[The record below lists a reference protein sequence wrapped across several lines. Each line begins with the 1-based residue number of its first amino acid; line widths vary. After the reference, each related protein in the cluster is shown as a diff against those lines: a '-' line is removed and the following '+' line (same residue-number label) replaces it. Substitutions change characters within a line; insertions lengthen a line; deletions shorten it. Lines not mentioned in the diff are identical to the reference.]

1 MTSTTDRARAAMM
14 GAAVADAATM
24 GFHWLYVQAR
34 IAEVAGD
41 TPEFRAP
48 NKADFQDANLEMRG
62 YFAHGGKMPGEPSHY
77 GAQMMAMATAMSGQD
92 GYTAEAYAAAFRDW
106 FDYGGRWVGYTVRPT
121 RATLLAMAAVAAD
134 EKPTTECGADDAQ
147 LPAISKLPVLV
158 ARHHDDPGLPGMVES
173 AVRLTNNRDDSVA
186 WGQATA
192 RLLVA
197 AIQGAS
203 PADAV
208 AAARDGATD
217 QIIAQIKAAH
227 ELKASTTAEVA
238 TAHALHCQLEVAF
251 PVLCHAILTAESFEG
266 AVRAN
271 ILAGGDNCGRS
282 IPIGAVLGACF
293 AGDAARGIPPGWTAK
308 LKAPGDFLAVVAG

>member
-1 MTSTTDRARAAMM
+1 MTTTTDRARAAMM

-24 GFHWLYVQAR
+24 GFHWLYDQAR

-41 TPEFRAP
+41 APEFRAP
-48 NKADFQDANLEMRG
+48 NKADFQDKG
-62 YFAHGGKMPGEPSHY
+62 YFAHGGKTPGEPSHY

-92 GYTAEAYAAAFRDW
+92 GYSADAYAAAFREW
-106 FDYGGRWVGYTVRPT
+106 FDFGGRWVGYTDRPT
-121 RATLLAMAAVAAD
+121 RATLLAMAAASAE
-134 EKPTTECGADDAQ
+134 EKPTTGCGADDAQ

-158 ARHHDDPGLPGMVES
+158 ARHHDDPGLEEMVES
-173 AVRLTNNRDDSVA
+173 AVRLTNDRDDSVA

-192 RLLVA
+192 RMLAA

-203 PADAV
+203 PAEAV
-208 AAARDGATD
+208 AAAREGATD
-217 QIIAQIKAAH
+217 QIIGQIDAAH
-227 ELKASTTAEVA
+227 EMKAATTAEVA
-238 TAHALHCQLEVAF
+238 VAHALHCQLEVAF
-251 PVLCHAILTAESFEG
+251 PVLCHAILTADSFES

-293 AGDAARGIPPGWTAK
+293 AGDAARRIPAGWAAR

>member
-1 MTSTTDRARAAMM
+1 MTSTTAMTSTIDRARAAMM

-24 GFHWLYVQAR
+24 GFHWLYDQAR

-48 NKADFQDANLEMRG
+48 NKADFSKG
-62 YFAHGGKMPGEPSHY
+62 YFAHGGKTPGEPSHY
-77 GAQMMAMATAMSGQD
+77 GAQMMAMATAMSTQN
-92 GYTAEAYAAAFRDW
+92 GYEADAYAAAFREW
-106 FDYGGRWVGYTVRPT
+106 FDYGGRWVGYCDRPT
-121 RATLLAMAAVAAD
+121 RATLLAMAAATAD
-134 EKPTTECGADDAQ
+134 EKPTTDCGADDAQ

-158 ARHHDDPGLPGMVES
+158 ARHHDDPALADMVES

-192 RLLVA
+192 RMLAA

-217 QIIAQIKAAH
+217 QIIKQIDAAH
-227 ELKASTTAEVA
+227 EMKASTTAEVA

-251 PVLCHAILTAESFEG
+251 PVLIHAIITADSFEG

-293 AGDAARGIPPGWTAK
+293 AGDAARATPVGWTAK
-308 LKAPGDFLAVVAG
+308 LKAPGDFLAVVAT

>member
-24 GFHWLYVQAR
+24 GFHWLYDQAR

-41 TPEFRAP
+41 EPEFRAP
-48 NKADFQDANLEMRG
+48 NKADFQDKG
-62 YFAHGGKMPGEPSHY
+62 YFAHGGKTPGEASHY
-77 GAQMMAMATAMSGQD
+77 GAQMMAMATAMAGQD
-92 GYTAEAYAAAFRDW
+92 GYTADAYAGAFREW
-106 FDYGGRWVGYTVRPT
+106 FDYGGRWVGYCDRPT
-121 RATLLAMAAVAAD
+121 RATLLAMAAAAAD
-134 EKPTTECGADDAQ
+134 EQPITTCGADDAQ

-158 ARHHDDPGLPGMVES
+158 ARHHDDPGLAEMVES
-173 AVRLTNNRDDSVA
+173 AVRLTNDRDDSVA
-186 WGQATA
+186 WGLATA
-192 RLLVA
+192 RMLAA
-197 AIQGAS
+197 AIHGAS

-208 AAARDGATD
+208 AAAREGATD
-217 QIIAQIKAAH
+217 QITKQIAAVH
-227 ELKASTTAEVA
+227 EMKSSTTAEVA

-251 PVLCHAILTAESFEG
+251 PVLCHAILTAESYKD

-293 AGDAARGIPPGWTAK
+293 TGDDTRGIPTEWAAK
-308 LKAPGDFLAVVAG
+308 LKAPGDFISVVAG

>member
-1 MTSTTDRARAAMM
+1 MTSTTDRARAAIL

-24 GFHWLYVQAR
+24 GFHWLYDQAR

-41 TPEFRAP
+41 APEFRAP
-48 NKADFQDANLEMRG
+48 NRADFQDKG
-62 YFAHGGKMPGEPSHY
+62 YFAHGGKTPGEPSHY
-77 GAQMMAMATAMSGQD
+77 GAQMMAMTTALSGAD
-92 GYTAEAYAAAFRDW
+92 GYSAEAYAAAFREW
-106 FDYGGRWVGYTVRPT
+106 FDFGGRWVGYTDRPT
-121 RATLLAMAAVAAD
+121 RATLLAMAAAEAA
-134 EKPTTECGADDAQ
+134 EKPITDCGADDAQ
-147 LPAISKLPVLV
+147 LPAISKLPALV
-158 ARHHDDPGLPGMVES
+158 ARHHDHAGLGDMVES
-173 AVRLTNNRDDSVA
+173 AVRLTNDRDDSVA

-192 RLLVA
+192 RMIAA

-217 QIIAQIKAAH
+217 QIAGQIDAAH
-227 ELKASTTAEVA
+227 EMKAATTAEVA

-251 PVLCHAILTAESFEG
+251 PVLIHAILTADSFET

-293 AGDAARGIPPGWTAK
+293 AGDAARAIPAAWAAK
-308 LKAPGDFLAVVAG
+308 LKAPGDFIAALA

>member
-1 MTSTTDRARAAMM
+1 MTSTTDRARAAML

-24 GFHWLYVQAR
+24 GFHWLYDQAR

-41 TPEFRAP
+41 APEFRAP
-48 NKADFQDANLEMRG
+48 NEADFAGKG
-62 YFAHGGKMPGEPSHY
+62 YFAHGGKTPGEPSHY
-77 GAQMMAMATAMSGQD
+77 GAQMMAMATAMPGKEAYD
-92 GYTAEAYAAAFRDW
+92 ADAYAAAFRAW
-106 FDYGGRWVGYTVRPT
+106 FDYGGRWVGYCDRPT
-121 RATLLAMAAVAAD
+121 RATLLAMAAAEAD
-134 EKPTTECGADDAQ
+134 EAPITTCGADDAQ

-158 ARHHDDPGLPGMVES
+158 ARHHDDPDLAGMVES

-192 RLLVA
+192 RMLAA

-203 PADAV
+203 PAEAV
-208 AAARDGATD
+208 AAARDGATG
-217 QIIAQIKAAH
+217 QITKQIDKAHEMKAA
-227 ELKASTTAEVA
+227 TTAEVA

-251 PVLCHAILTAESFEG
+251 PVLIHAILTAGSFES

-271 ILAGGDNCGRS
+271 IQAGGDNCGRS

-293 AGDAARGIPPGWTAK
+293 AGDAARAIPAGWTAK
-308 LKAPGDFLAVVAG
+308 LKAPGDFLSVIAA